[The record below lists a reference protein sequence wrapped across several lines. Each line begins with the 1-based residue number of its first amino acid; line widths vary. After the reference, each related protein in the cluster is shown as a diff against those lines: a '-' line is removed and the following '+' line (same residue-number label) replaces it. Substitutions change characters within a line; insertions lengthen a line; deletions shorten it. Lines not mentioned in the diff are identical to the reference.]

1 MSKSNYERMIQLAE
15 DTFAVKNDPEQLD
28 VNEEVIEHLQKIHL
42 ATVSEY
48 DDGNGPAAWIIMIPT
63 TQELMNQ
70 FLKKK
75 ISEKE
80 LVELTPLHKKYEAVY
95 LCSAMVLE
103 EHRRKGVAK
112 KLSMDALEKI
122 QKEHPIKSLFVWAFT
137 KEGDLGSEAL
147 AKAVSLPLY
156 KRQE

>member
-28 VNEEVIEHLQKIHL
+28 VNEEVIEHLQKIHP

-70 FLKKK
+70 FLQKK

-137 KEGDLGSEAL
+137 KEGDLGSESL
-147 AKAVSLPLY
+147 AKAAYLPLF
-156 KRQE
+156 KRKE